1 MDLKRELKA
10 RGLSTVGSKS
20 ELLDRLQAAAEV
32 PGNLL
37 RNAQCEEPSLESDG
51 ELSADVLMPEGHLR
65 SLTEDKEGAA
75 RVSDIEGIFLT
86 PPESLPTPGEIQ
98 DGSLL
103 SSERRT
109 ATRTL
114 CRPDEE
120 INVQALQHVI
130 ELINSPSTKPQE
142 PLTNIFCKG
151 CAMLE
156 QLCQTQQKTLEE
168 LGVRLNGFA
177 ERLLRTETDGSALK
191 QLHRRITT
199 IETQLKELTTRNGTF
214 QGMAAESQEVMPS
227 TSNETLPSMSKEQ
240 SCESRVCLD
249 VDVHGQ
255 LDNRITFNRASQ
267 EYLDSHEGVN
277 KPQALDTSLKPDA
290 ERIVGSSDIG
300 TDKDA
305 NELHDAKD
313 PDAIRNMN
321 ASGGVSKRSRPAG
334 CYETTKGTPRLMS
347 PPQRP
352 PQGVT
357 REVLVA
363 GDSNVARFADVFQS
377 EVNNRSCVEIL
388 LHRKATVERVH
399 AMIDEYEEHARRI
412 PRMYILHVGINN
424 LLRGDKPEDVVECLQ
439 KRWSS
444 RKSALT
450 ICSVPE
456 VVTKGKEVHAVTMLL
471 NAKLKSLCKKIH
483 ARYVDLGRN
492 TDDQNTMDTDG
503 VHYGRIGAQLVAQQL
518 ASVASRFLDRGAG
531 KSAGGKER
539 QKRKLSDMRDYHWR
553 TSQKWKKPPP
563 GFRDHLPGGHRMTA
577 SRLIKPSRHL
587 YHRGSDEQ
595 LPAKNHPASLT
606 VMLPSRTKEPNTS
619 VSYLEPAQLGQ
630 PPRYSVPVNRPPVC
644 GLPQQSHTVD
654 PEMQLRSA
662 REAPGLQQ
670 WITTRAPPYDHVSPE
685 WPPETKSLHQ
695 HKMLPNG
702 GPPTHCLQSPSF
714 PTPARVAP
722 LCQPLLPH
730 PQDLRSMVADI
741 VRQQLSYLDQWH
753 RQ

>member
-1 MDLKRELKA
+1 MKVMDLKRELKA

-20 ELLDRLQAAAEV
+20 ELLDQLQAAAEV
-32 PGNLL
+32 PGDLL
-37 RNAQCEEPSLESDG
+37 RTVQCEEPSLDSDG
-51 ELSADVLMPEGHLR
+51 ELSADVLLPEGHLR
-65 SLTEDKEGAA
+65 ALTEDKEGAA
-75 RVSDIEGIFLT
+75 TVSDFEGSFLT
-86 PPESLPTPGEIQ
+86 PPESMPTPGEIQ

-103 SSERRT
+103 SSEWRMAART
-109 ATRTL
+109 Q
-114 CRPDEE
+114 CRPDKGTT
-120 INVQALQHVI
+120 VQASQHDI
-130 ELINSPSTKPQE
+130 KLINSPSTKPQE
-142 PLTNIFCKG
+142 PLTSISCKG

-177 ERLLRTETDGSALK
+177 ERLQKTETNGSALK

-199 IETQLKELTTRNGTF
+199 IEAQLREVTNRNGTF
-214 QGMAAESQEVMPS
+214 RGMEAESQEAIPS

-240 SCESRVCLD
+240 SFESRV
-249 VDVHGQ
+249 
-255 LDNRITFNRASQ
+255 R
-267 EYLDSHEGVN
+267 VN
-277 KPQALDTSLKPDA
+277 EPQALDTSLKPVA
-290 ERIVGSSDIG
+290 ERLDGSSDIG
-300 TDKDA
+300 TDNGAD
-305 NELHDAKD
+305 EPHDAKD
-313 PDAIRNMN
+313 PDAFRNRD
-321 ASGGVSKRSRPAG
+321 ASGGVSKRFRPAG
-334 CYETTKGTPRLMS
+334 CYETTKGTPRPKS

-363 GDSNVARFADVFQS
+363 GDSNVARIADLFQS

-399 AMIDEYEEHARRI
+399 AMIDEYEEQARMI

-424 LLRGDKPEDVVECLQ
+424 LLRGDKPEHVVECLQ

-471 NAKLKSLCKKIH
+471 NAKLKSLCKKIR

-492 TDDQNTMDTDG
+492 IDDQNTMDTDG
-503 VHYGRIGAQLVAQQL
+503 VHYGRTGAQLVAQQL
-518 ASVASRFLDRGAG
+518 ASVASRFLERGDV
-531 KSAGGKER
+531 KSAGGKGR

-553 TSQKWKKPPP
+553 TGQKWKKPPP
-563 GFRDHLPGGHRMTA
+563 GFSDHLPEGHRSTA

-595 LPAKNHPASLT
+595 PPTKNNPAFFP
-606 VMLPSRTKEPNTS
+606 VMLPSRTKETNAS
-619 VSYLEPAQLGQ
+619 VSYLEPPQLGQ
-630 PPRYSVPVNRPPVC
+630 PLRYSVPVNRPPVC
-644 GLPQQSHTVD
+644 GLPQKSHTVD
-654 PEMQLRSA
+654 PEMQLLSA
-662 REAPGLQQ
+662 TEAPGLQQ

-685 WPPETKSLHQ
+685 WPPEMKSPHQ

-714 PTPARVAP
+714 PTPASVAQ